1 MSNLNKIT
9 AVVVLYN
16 TTELVF
22 QCLDKIKGIKI
33 IIVDNGKNEKRII
46 DLVKN
51 NYNIFNLKNSLKN
64 LAKIYAIYLYLK
76 K

>member
-46 DLVKN
+46 DLKKI
-51 NYNIFNLKNSLKN
+51 NYNFF
-64 LAKIYAIYLYLK
+64 
-76 K
+76 